1 MFSRR
6 YSAIC
11 IEIGTQRERISWFEN
26 EGEGKFLDF
35 HEIVKNIWR
44 ITREY
49 DVVIRYNIIKS
60 PSTVRP
66 RSILSKASK
75 RLPTQRVSY
84 LFARQST
91 NNCTRNCSHFIS
103 CRINSSI
110 YSRSLSTLLS
120 VAILRRRDR
129 VTEARGFQISIEC
142 RAIGL
147 EESKIF
153 NPLEES
159 NLRSTQRKKW
169 AKIKERWFNSW
180 IVKKYGISQFVKITC
195 SFHLSNQ
202 RHHFHSSTFRLSI
215 AMKKPTKRNQFSYH
229 HSKSQEIYLSILSKA
244 KKGHF
249 SFQPR
254 SGYQR
259 RSLLLFLVD
268 EKEAIGARSSFSF
281 QLLITNCKP
290 IHQFAQFL
298 DVSLPDL
305 MKMLGTID
313 DGRPVSWWRRA
324 RTLSPRSVPR
334 FDELLAL
341 TRDATRDRSCCCRDA
356 WERGRDRDL
365 RLFFNGDWTLLTLE
379 GYKSKLV
386 KHFEERTAVGV
397 VDWSL
402 FSHSND
408 KL

>member
-1 MFSRR
+1 
-6 YSAIC
+6 
-11 IEIGTQRERISWFEN
+11 
-26 EGEGKFLDF
+26 
-35 HEIVKNIWR
+35 
-44 ITREY
+44 
-49 DVVIRYNIIKS
+49 
-60 PSTVRP
+60 
-66 RSILSKASK
+66 
-75 RLPTQRVSY
+75 
-84 LFARQST
+84 
-91 NNCTRNCSHFIS
+91 
-103 CRINSSI
+103 
-110 YSRSLSTLLS
+110 
-120 VAILRRRDR
+120 
-129 VTEARGFQISIEC
+129 
-142 RAIGL
+142 
-147 EESKIF
+147 
-153 NPLEES
+153 
-159 NLRSTQRKKW
+159 
-169 AKIKERWFNSW
+169 
-180 IVKKYGISQFVKITC
+180 
-195 SFHLSNQ
+195 
-202 RHHFHSSTFRLSI
+202 
-215 AMKKPTKRNQFSYH
+215 MKKPTKRNQFSYH

-281 QLLITNCKP
+281 QLLITNCGKP

-313 DGRPVSWWRRA
+313 DGRPVSWWCRA

-365 RLFFNGDWTLLTLE
+365 RLFLNGDWTLLTLE

-386 KHFEERTAVGV
+386 KHFEESTAVRV

>member
-1 MFSRR
+1 MPTGVLSKIFRDLHWDRSTKRENFLVRR
-6 YSAIC
+6 
-11 IEIGTQRERISWFEN
+11 
-26 EGEGKFLDF
+26 EGKFLDF

-129 VTEARGFQISIEC
+129 VTEARDFQISIEC

-259 RSLLLFLVD
+259 RFLFLFLVD

-281 QLLITNCKP
+281 QLLITNCKS

-365 RLFFNGDWTLLTLE
+365 RLFFNGDWTLLE

-386 KHFEERTAVGV
+386 KHFEESTAVRV